1 MKILLYILILFIFFN
16 LNAKNYIFESNANNT
31 VINTIRYPDGKEYI
45 HSENS
50 GLWKDS
56 NGDYGNEKCIGVIKK
71 SKNQS
76 KVEVRC
82 EHTNQNNEKFWTLKT
97 RNSELHDS
105 GGGIST
111 YIAGTGKYLKLI
123 GKKCPYGV
131 QYIDSMVW
139 YTQKCK
145 F

>member
-1 MKILLYILILFIFFN
+1 MKTLLYILILSIFFN
-16 LNAKNYIFESNANNT
+16 LNAKSYIFESNANNT

-45 HSENS
+45 HSENA

-71 SKNQS
+71 NKNQS
-76 KVEVRC
+76 EVEVRC

-97 RNSELHDS
+97 RNSELHES

-111 YIAGTGKYLKLI
+111 YIAGTGKYQKLI

-131 QYIDSMVW
+131 QYIDNMVW

>member
-1 MKILLYILILFIFFN
+1 MKTLLYILILSIFFN
-16 LNAKNYIFESNANNT
+16 LNAKSYIFESNANNT

-45 HSENS
+45 HSENT

-71 SKNQS
+71 NKNQS
-76 KVEVRC
+76 EVEVRC

-97 RNSELHDS
+97 RNSELHES

-111 YIAGTGKYLKLI
+111 YIAGLENIKN
-123 GKKCPYGV
+123 
-131 QYIDSMVW
+131 
-139 YTQKCK
+139 
-145 F
+145 